1 LNTGVFGGTFN
12 PIHNGHLINAQLILE
27 QYGLDRILFVPARNP
42 VHKDIQDDV
51 SPEDRFAMCAL
62 AIEGHPHFEASRVEI
77 DRESPSYSVLTV
89 RELLENDPGS
99 DIFLIIGYDSYAE
112 IATWRNYREILSMVH
127 VIVMAR
133 PGEGT
138 GAAGPDVAAG
148 GVSFAQNPM
157 IDISSSCIRER
168 VRKGLP
174 VRYLVPPS
182 VEDYIVRKGLYRH

>member
-1 LNTGVFGGTFN
+1 MNTGVFGGTFN

-27 QYGLDRILFVPARNP
+27 QYGLDRILFVPARDP
-42 VHKDIQDDV
+42 VHKNIQDDV

-62 AIEGHPHFEASRVEI
+62 AIEGHPHFEVSRVEI

-127 VIVMAR
+127 LIVMAR

-138 GAAGPDVAAG
+138 GATGPDVAAG
-148 GVSFAQNPM
+148 GVTFARNPM
-157 IDISSSCIRER
+157 VEISSSCIRER